1 MYRQAKISFKR
12 IEVLNYSLTCVYY
25 FILKIFSG
33 VGIIEMEV
41 LRLNESDYLVIM
53 LLVVDGR

>member
-33 VGIIEMEV
+33 VGIVELEV
-41 LRLNESDYLVIM
+41 SRLNVFDYLVIV
-53 LLVVDGR
+53 LLVVD